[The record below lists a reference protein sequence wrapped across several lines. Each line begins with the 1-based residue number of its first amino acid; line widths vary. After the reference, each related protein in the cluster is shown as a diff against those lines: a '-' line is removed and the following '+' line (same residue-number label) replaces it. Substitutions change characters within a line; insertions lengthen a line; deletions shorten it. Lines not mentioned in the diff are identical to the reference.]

1 MMSQSESD
9 SQYADTFLRHNV
21 SLSMIDCKF
30 RSSRMFCTCCQIL
43 IIHILRGRPRFLAMS
58 DIFGSSESLCNIKD
72 LAMSVCERLARDP
85 NRLSCLFNIIACKLD
100 VLNCC
105 RTKLLLT
112 LLMNAGW
119 IFSRRR
125 QQEAWNPFSFRIS
138 WTFNTTDSR
147 SYRSLLRTMAT

>member
-1 MMSQSESD
+1 MLTQSAKD
-9 SQYADTFLRHNV
+9 AQYVDTSLRHNV

-30 RSSRMFCTCCQIL
+30 RSFRMFCTCCQIL
-43 IIHILRGRPRFLAMS
+43 IIHVLRGRPRFLAMS
-58 DIFGSSESLCNIKD
+58 DIFGSSESLCSIED
-72 LAMSVCERLARDP
+72 LAISVCERLARIP
-85 NRLSCLFNIIACKLD
+85 NKLSCLFNIMACKLI

-119 IFSRRR
+119 IFKRRR

-138 WTFNTTDSR
+138 
-147 SYRSLLRTMAT
+147 